1 LDQKN
6 DLSLQNDVKVKV
18 LVEKEKIEKKEE
30 LAQEKLI
37 DEKVCSHF
45 N

>member
-6 DLSLQNDVKVKV
+6 DLSLQNDVQV
-18 LVEKEKIEKKEE
+18 LVEKEKIENKQEF
-30 LAQEKLI
+30 AQEKLI
-37 DEKVCSHF
+37 DQKVCSHF

>member
-6 DLSLQNDVKVKV
+6 DLSLQNDVKL
-18 LVEKEKIEKKEE
+18 LVEKEKIENKQEL
-30 LAQEKLI
+30 LAQEKHT

>member
-1 LDQKN
+1 MDQKN
-6 DLSLQNDVKVKV
+6 DLSLQNDVKV
-18 LVEKEKIEKKEE
+18 LVEKEKIENKQE
-30 LAQEKLI
+30 LARAKLI

>member
-1 LDQKN
+1 MDQKN
-6 DLSLQNDVKVKV
+6 DLSLQNDVKV
-18 LVEKEKIEKKEE
+18 LVEKEKIDNKQEVV
-30 LAQEKLI
+30 QEKLI

>member
-1 LDQKN
+1 MDQKN
-6 DLSLQNDVKVKV
+6 DLSLQNDVKVY
-18 LVEKEKIEKKEE
+18 VEKEIIENKQD
-30 LAQEKLI
+30 LAQGKLI